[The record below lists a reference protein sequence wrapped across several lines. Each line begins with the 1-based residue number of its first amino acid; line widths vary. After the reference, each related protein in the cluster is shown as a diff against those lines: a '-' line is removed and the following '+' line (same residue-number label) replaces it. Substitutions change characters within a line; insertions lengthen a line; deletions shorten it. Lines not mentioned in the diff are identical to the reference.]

1 MMNYHLHIEL
11 ATCCDTPGQ
20 LIRKIN
26 TKLKKLRLFAQWDG
40 TKDQCYANIQF
51 YDLGLW
57 KLILNTVAKA
67 KTQCGCCCLTGD
79 AGSMGQVYLDIHIS
93 NETACYRYIYYQKE
107 KEVGSYLY
115 DTRNPIQYIN
125 GDWEFKKEMN
135 I

>member
-40 TKDQCYANIQF
+40 TKDQCFAVIQF
-51 YDLGLW
+51 YDFELW
-57 KLILNTVAKA
+57 KAILNTVAKA

-79 AGSMGQVYLDIHIS
+79 AGCMGLVYLDTHVS
-93 NETACYRYIYYQKE
+93 NETAQYRHELIQNRT
-107 KEVGSYLY
+107 EVGCYLY
-115 DTRNPIQYIN
+115 NTRQYIQYRN
-125 GDWEFKKEMN
+125 GDWEFK
-135 I
+135 